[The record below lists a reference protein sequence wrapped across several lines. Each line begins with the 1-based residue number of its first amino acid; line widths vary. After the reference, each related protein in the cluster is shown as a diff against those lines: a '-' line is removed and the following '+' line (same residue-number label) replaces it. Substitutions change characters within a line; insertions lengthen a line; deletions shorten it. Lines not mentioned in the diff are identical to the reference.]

1 MAAPILGRPESAL
14 ARGIAALLVLAAAR
28 IAWIILSNHRS
39 PLRRCPG
46 PFFARW
52 TDLWRFYHTLRGDI
66 HLVNKR
72 MHEKYG
78 PVVRTGP
85 NNLDLDLPEL
95 IKTIYTTDG
104 RWRKTGFYPP
114 ASNVVDGRVV
124 YNVFS
129 LCDPVEHARQKRPIA
144 KHYSLPSILQLEG
157 HVDEAILLLCRQLE
171 DRFMTPKDES
181 FGESFDLGEWVSMY
195 AWDVIGQITF
205 SKHFGYLEKGC
216 DFDGH
221 IWLSGVGSDYLAAVG
236 QLPYLDRWVDKNPVF
251 PIGGATRLLAP
262 TLRRFRDRMRGVDE
276 HKRMTHD
283 FLDRFV
289 QAKVEHPDVV
299 DDGQIVSYLAI
310 NMLAGADTT
319 AIAVKAVLYHVLRT
333 PRVKKRLEE
342 SLAAA
347 GLYAAAGGPGED
359 AVPTYAE
366 ARAVRYLEAVVR
378 EAMRLHPGVAMT
390 LPRHVP
396 QPDGGPSWPPS
407 SSSSAAPPPLVLP
420 DGTVVPPGTSVGM
433 NPYVVGRNRAV
444 FGGDADDFRPERW
457 LRAHGETEGGFAKR
471 LAAMNSADLTFG
483 AGSRVC
489 LGRHLGLV
497 EVYKVVATLLARY
510 EMDMVRPE
518 KEWWTRNGFFLRQK
532 GLRVRMRR
540 RDCVVV

>member
-1 MAAPILGRPESAL
+1 MAAPILGRVESTL
-14 ARGIAALLVLAAAR
+14 ARGIAVLLVLAAAR
-28 IAWIILSNHRS
+28 IAWLILSNHRS

-52 TDLWRFYHTLRGDI
+52 TNLWRFYHTLRGDI

-72 MHEKYG
+72 MHERYG

-95 IKTIYTTDG
+95 IKAIYTTDG
-104 RWRKTGFYPP
+104 RWPKTGFYPP
-114 ASNVVDGRVV
+114 ASNVVDGKVV

-129 LCDPVEHARQKRPIA
+129 LCDPAEHARQKRPIA

-171 DRFMTPKDES
+171 DRFMTSKDGS
-181 FGESFDLGEWVSMY
+181 FGESFDLGEWISMY

-221 IWLSGVGSDYLAAVG
+221 IWLSAIGSDYLAAVS
-236 QLPYLDRWVDKNPVF
+236 QLPYLDRWIDKNPIF

-262 TLRRFRDRMRGVDE
+262 TLRRFRDRMHGGLDDG
-276 HKRMTHD
+276 HKRTTAAPD

-289 QAKVEHPDVV
+289 QAKAEHPDVV

-319 AIAVKAVLYHVLRT
+319 AIAIKAVLYHVLRT
-333 PRVKKRLEE
+333 PRVRKRLEE

-347 GLYAAAGGPGED
+347 AAAARKPDDEH
-359 AVPTYAE
+359 AVVPTYAE
-366 ARAVRYLEAVVR
+366 ARAVPYLEAAVR
-378 EAMRLHPGVAMT
+378 EAMRLHPAVAMT

-396 QPDGGPSWPPS
+396 QPRPDGGASPPPPS
-407 SSSSAAPPPLVLP
+407 PPLVLP

-433 NPYVVGRNRAV
+433 NPYVVGRNRAA
-444 FGGDADDFRPERW
+444 FGADADDFRPERW
-457 LRAHGETEGGFAKR
+457 LRAEAEGEAEFAKR
-471 LAAMNSADLTFG
+471 LAAMNAADLTFG
-483 AGSRVC
+483 AGSHVC

-497 EVYKVVATLLARY
+497 EVYKVVATLFASY
-510 EMDMVRPE
+510 EMGMVRPE

-532 GLRVRMRR
+532 GLNVRMRR